1 MIRFWQI
8 RDSIFGMTFFLKM
21 RNKSSFFKQA
31 KVYPVF
37 PYKEEKLKWDDYGEI
52 ITLEEI

>member
-1 MIRFWQI
+1 MIRFSQI